1 MKSEDLTKPGIPHFQ
16 DGLVKASMEKLTFYA
31 VSSPEK
37 LDRIGEYIAYRVQR
51 DINRGRDKYVEI
63 SMEAMD
69 SLLVACHSQSL
80 NLFVESFLKIVQLLL
95 ECQNP
100 ELQLLATRSFV
111 KFANIEEDT
120 PSYHR
125 GYDFFVCKFASL
137 AHDTHSDPQMMTR

>member
-1 MKSEDLTKPGIPHFQ
+1 
-16 DGLVKASMEKLTFYA
+16 MEKLTFYA

-37 LDRIGEYIAYRVQR
+37 LDRIGEYIAHRVQR
-51 DINRGRDKYVEI
+51 DINRARDTYVEI

-137 AHDTHSDPQMMTR
+137 AHDTNSDPQMMTR